1 LSKAVNFVIGRK
13 ISFSSS
19 EYARKLIKQV
29 NKPEKLN
36 QYIKHCMY
44 ININII
50 KNVLRYQRCNQRAKI
65 KEGQEIQLPIKSVRR
80 KDQIMM
86 DNTRYRKQKI

>member
-1 LSKAVNFVIGRK
+1 
-13 ISFSSS
+13 
-19 EYARKLIKQV
+19 
-29 NKPEKLN
+29 
-36 QYIKHCMY
+36 MY